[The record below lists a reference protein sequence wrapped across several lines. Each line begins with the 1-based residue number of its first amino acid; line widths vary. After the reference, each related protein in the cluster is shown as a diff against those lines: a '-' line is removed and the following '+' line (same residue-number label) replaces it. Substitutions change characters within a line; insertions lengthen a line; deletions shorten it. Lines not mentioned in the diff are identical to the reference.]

1 MQSSMTNKS
10 NNNSLATATTT
21 NLGMQALADLL
32 KISHRG
38 FFIPPRP
45 DKNAVEGP
53 RANEEFVEIRRA
65 ALERYI
71 LQLAAHPDIVQS
83 DVSSLRGSSSLRAVP
98 LTVSMLYLQPQPS
111 V

>member
-1 MQSSMTNKS
+1 MTVFS
-10 NNNSLATATTT
+10 NLARASAAAYG
-21 NLGMQALADLL
+21 LQALADLL

-53 RANEEFVEIRRA
+53 RANEEFVELRRA
-65 ALERYI
+65 ALERYV

-83 DVSSLRGSSSLRAVP
+83 DVSVP
-98 LTVSMLYLQPQPS
+98 TAIESCA
-111 V
+111 